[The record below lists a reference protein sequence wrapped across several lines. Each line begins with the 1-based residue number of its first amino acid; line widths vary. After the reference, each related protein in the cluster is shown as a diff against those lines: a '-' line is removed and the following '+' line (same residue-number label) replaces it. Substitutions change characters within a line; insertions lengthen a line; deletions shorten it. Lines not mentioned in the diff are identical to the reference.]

1 LLFPQTL
8 APLPPWRSSTGW
20 PTPAT
25 LSCLLG
31 QCLLL
36 LICVVFVATAAPCY
50 LLTPLQ
56 FSAGRRTSSK
66 SIWTKKGF
74 FAELPEPSHRM
85 PRLRLWVA
93 ARSGGQ
99 QRLQMS
105 TVQNLLGMDTLDF
118 SYLDML
124 CCRLRWVHTCARF
137 VRTLTNSMVPA
148 ATPQRQD
155 HRAAT
160 AVALMSLPRLQM
172 LFS

>member
-1 LLFPQTL
+1 VLF
-8 APLPPWRSSTGW
+8 S
-20 PTPAT
+20 
-25 LSCLLG
+25 
-31 QCLLL
+31 LLL
-36 LICVVFVATAAPCY
+36 LLHATCSRHCNFCSS
-50 LLTPLQ
+50 LMCCDMGVKS
-56 FSAGRRTSSK
+56 SAGRRTSSK

-99 QRLQMS
+99 QHLQMS

-118 SYLDML
+118 SNLDML
-124 CCRLRWVHTCARF
+124 CCRLRWLHTCARF
-137 VRTLTNSMVPA
+137 VRCSAVDYDEYILVLYVLYIMVPA
-148 ATPQRQD
+148 ALPQRRD

-172 LFS
+172 IFS